1 MSAERPERRTYF
13 RIPNLALDFPLSELD
28 GVNIENPLAKSLL
41 RTATVKRL
49 KGVSQLGLVITQKRH
64 GRAHFHTRYQHIGT
78 VTEIG
83 ERILRQNGFDEQEI
97 NLGVAAFILHDVGI
111 TAFGDSTKPLDPKN
125 LEEEAHW
132 REASNRRITT
142 LLRRNNISPQQVDAI
157 IHNGGVLGK
166 VLDIADRIAYVSR
179 DLSAWIDDLPR
190 IEEAWGSQP
199 TLEEIKKM
207 PTKDQGNIL
216 VYDIFIRRMGDMYK
230 DVILDKDSGELY
242 FEDAAQLGFFLMYR
256 AALFRGLYMHPL
268 NIGRETAF
276 ADILRPFYTI
286 DEERA
291 RQDDS
296 SLSPS
301 KLRHM
306 TDYDLQAHIQKYG
319 SKDQWAVYAY
329 LRFMHWSPT
338 FEKFET
344 VEQARRRGHEIIT
357 RGARI
362 IGVREI
368 EGFSPSTDFK
378 VKDKNGNI
386 VAFRDAVPTAV
397 TRIDEEI
404 GKVRGVYLFYTNDDF
419 KMSTA

>member
-199 TLEEIKKM
+199 RDGGNFLMTTEERKALLRVEPTAAEWIRPFTGADEFLNGIERWCLWLVGIPPEELNRLPEIKKRVEGVRKM
-207 PTKDQGNIL
+207 RLASKAEATRKKAVTPA
-216 VYDIFIRRMGDMYK
+216 IF
-230 DVILDKDSGELY
+230 
-242 FEDAAQLGFFLMYR
+242 AQI
-256 AALFRGLYMHPL
+256 AQP
-268 NIGRETAF
+268 
-276 ADILRPFYTI
+276 
-286 DEERA
+286 
-291 RQDDS
+291 
-296 SLSPS
+296 
-301 KLRHM
+301 M
-306 TDYDLQAHIQKYG
+306 TDYLLVPLVSSEKRPCIPIGFMPKEVVASNLCCVLPHATLYHFGVLSSAMHMAWVKQVCGRLKSDYRY
-319 SKDQWAVYAY
+319 SKDIVFNNYPW
-329 LRFMHWSPT
+329 P
-338 FEKFET
+338 EK
-344 VEQARRRGHEIIT
+344 
-357 RGARI
+357 
-362 IGVREI
+362 
-368 EGFSPSTDFK
+368 
-378 VKDKNGNI
+378 
-386 VAFRDAVPTAV
+386 PTAKQRAAV
-397 TRIDEEI
+397 E
-404 GKVRGVYLFYTNDDF
+404 
-419 KMSTA
+419 AAAQ